1 MNIVANIVLI
11 AIPNTTAAPKDIR
24 LAAPAPVAKSKGMT
38 PNTKANEVIRIG
50 RKRTCPASKAES
62 RIGLPSF
69 RKSRANSTI
78 KIPFLADKAI
88 NKIIPIWVY
97 TLTGTPITQQPII
110 APNKAIGKPMI
121 AANGLVGA
129 TSPPGVRGIRCRDV
143 TRLGIHVSIDRLSS
157 NGHWIVSSS
166 VLRTRFPE
174 RKVIRYGIP
183 PWKPDTFVYVRS

>member
-1 MNIVANIVLI
+1 MANIVLI

-97 TLTGTPITQQPII
+97 NYP
-110 APNKAIGKPMI
+110 
-121 AANGLVGA
+121 
-129 TSPPGVRGIRCRDV
+129 
-143 TRLGIHVSIDRLSS
+143 SS
-157 NGHWIVSSS
+157 LIY
-166 VLRTRFPE
+166 LKR
-174 RKVIRYGIP
+174 
-183 PWKPDTFVYVRS
+183 

>member
-69 RKSRANSTI
+69 PEIPGELYDQDTI
-78 KIPFLADKAI
+78 
-88 NKIIPIWVY
+88 
-97 TLTGTPITQQPII
+97 
-110 APNKAIGKPMI
+110 
-121 AANGLVGA
+121 
-129 TSPPGVRGIRCRDV
+129 
-143 TRLGIHVSIDRLSS
+143 LGGQGDQ
-157 NGHWIVSSS
+157 
-166 VLRTRFPE
+166 
-174 RKVIRYGIP
+174 
-183 PWKPDTFVYVRS
+183 